1 MATFLKG
8 ITGSYRGR
16 VGNIVGSSWRGI
28 DYIRS
33 LPRKSSKPASPD
45 QQAQRARF
53 GMTTSFL
60 KSIKDIL
67 MVGYADSKLRGK
79 TGYNVAFQ
87 HFIQNAI
94 VGTFPSY
101 TIEYSLVQI
110 AKGGLA
116 NLLALEVMES
126 FPQVLSFSWQ
136 PEVNR
141 FNAYSDDQVIV
152 LLYNEADNLFSAY
165 EGAARIDAAFEVA
178 LPPSYTGKTI
188 VGWTFNIHRDGKTT
202 SNSQYIG
209 EIVLT

>member
-8 ITGSYRGR
+8 ITGSYSGR
-16 VGNIVGSSWRGI
+16 VGNVIGSSWRGI

-33 LPRKSSKPASPD
+33 LPRKSSKPASLD

-87 HFIQNAI
+87 HFINHAI
-94 VGTFPSY
+94 LGVFPSY
-101 TIEYSLVQI
+101 SIDFSMVQI
-110 AKGGLA
+110 SKG
-116 NLLALEVMES
+116 NLSNLMALEVTET
-126 FPQVLSFSWQ
+126 FPQVLSLTWQ
-136 PEVNR
+136 PDVNR
-141 FNAYSDDQVIV
+141 FNAFTDDQVIV
-152 LLYNEADNLFSAY
+152 LLYNPSDNLFSAY
-165 EGAARIDAAFEVA
+165 EGVTRLDASLEIA
-178 LPPSYTGKTI
+178 LPVSYSGKTV

-209 EIVLT
+209 EFVLT